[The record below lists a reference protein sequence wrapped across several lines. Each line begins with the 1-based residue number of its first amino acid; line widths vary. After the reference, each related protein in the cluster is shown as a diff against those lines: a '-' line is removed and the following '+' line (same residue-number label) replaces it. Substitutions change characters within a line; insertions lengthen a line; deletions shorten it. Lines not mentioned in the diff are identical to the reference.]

1 MKGLEL
7 IGRQKRLSNV
17 SFPGANQHA
26 GPMAGHVRKGRVYK
40 SPLAATGVLSVEN
53 WIKDDLPDLLWP
65 ALVLAERGNDA
76 ARMFVKWQ
84 EAVQKGLSHY
94 GDTGWV
100 SEVLDGRLTNLAV
113 LSEKFS
119 DAPAIVVGEAESWG
133 LLSTEVK
140 DALASYPYLPAR
152 WFVGGVEASPP
163 REHDLELI
171 KDALLGVIKDGHRE
185 ALLKCLRTW
194 STVQAGTFR
203 SSADTIDLLKDY
215 PDEPTK
221 RAAADSVVRARWGAH
236 KAMIQVDNPAHFDES
251 IRWARVFWGANSMTS
266 RCIRKREIEDTP
278 DASVEDRQAAP
289 GDSGSTEPTPV
300 PEDGNN
306 LRRFTMDVLSSF
318 VEALETAP
326 ANLYANER
334 QEVISGLVARA
345 GRDLIAVLGAPDLWC
360 LEHGAHIGR
369 MLVETKIYLRWMARQ
384 DPIIYR
390 QFQEYGAGKAKLY
403 SRISDELP
411 EEARTAGFR
420 ESVDE
425 LRRLSHN
432 HDVLDHRVVDTR
444 DTFAG
449 GKSIR
454 AMAEEADLLDFYRQ
468 AYSLASRVSHSEWWS
483 VETHAMEPCLNV
495 LHGMHQIPS
504 LSLSYGGNVE
514 LATSWVDQFYSLV
527 RTGLQIL
534 GTDDDAVAE
543 AFSWLEN
550 ADDAAEIPH
559 EEGAASAG
567 S

>member
-1 MKGLEL
+1 M
-7 IGRQKRLSNV
+7 
-17 SFPGANQHA
+17 
-26 GPMAGHVRKGRVYK
+26 
-40 SPLAATGVLSVEN
+40 
-53 WIKDDLPDLLWP
+53 
-65 ALVLAERGNDA
+65 
-76 ARMFVKWQ
+76 
-84 EAVQKGLSHY
+84 
-94 GDTGWV
+94 
-100 SEVLDGRLTNLAV
+100 
-113 LSEKFS
+113 
-119 DAPAIVVGEAESWG
+119 
-133 LLSTEVK
+133 
-140 DALASYPYLPAR
+140 
-152 WFVGGVEASPP
+152 
-163 REHDLELI
+163 
-171 KDALLGVIKDGHRE
+171 
-185 ALLKCLRTW
+185 
-194 STVQAGTFR
+194 
-203 SSADTIDLLKDY
+203 
-215 PDEPTK
+215 
-221 RAAADSVVRARWGAH
+221 WGAH
-236 KAMIQVDNPAHFDES
+236 KAMIQADDPARFDES
-251 IRWARVFWGANSMTS
+251 IKWARVFWGANSMTS

-278 DASVEDRQAAP
+278 DPGVGGQQAAP
-289 GDSGSTEPTPV
+289 GGSGSTEPTPI

-326 ANLYANER
+326 ANLYSNER
-334 QEVISGLVARA
+334 QEVVSGLVARA

-369 MLVETKIYLRWMARQ
+369 MLVETKIYLHWMARQ

-403 SRISDELP
+403 ARISDELP

-420 ESVDE
+420 ESIDE

-444 DTFAG
+444 DTFAE

-468 AYSLASRVSHSEWWS
+468 AYSLASGVSHSEWWS

-504 LSLSYGGNVE
+504 LSLNYGGNVE

-527 RTGLQIL
+527 RAGLQIL

-543 AFSWLEN
+543 AFAWLEN
-550 ADDAAEIPH
+550 ADDAAEVPH
-559 EEGAASAG
+559 GEGAASAG